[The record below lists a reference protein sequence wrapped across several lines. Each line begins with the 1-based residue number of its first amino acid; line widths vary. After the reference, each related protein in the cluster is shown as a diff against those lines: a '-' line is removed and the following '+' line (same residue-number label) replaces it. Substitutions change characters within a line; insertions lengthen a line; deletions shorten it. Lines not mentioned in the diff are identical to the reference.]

1 MLFKKLSVFIVFLWS
16 FQLNLCYSQIK
27 KAIITSSMQ
36 PTTSIIHTYDTAVFA
51 AGCFWCTEAIFLQVK
66 GVIKVESGYMGG
78 HIDAPTYEQ
87 VCTGRTG
94 HAEVCRIVFDSK
106 LVSYQQ
112 LLKAFFIAHDPTQ
125 LNRQGN
131 DEGTQYRSSIFYKN
145 EQQKKLASYYIKQLN
160 EAHVYPKN
168 IVTILEPI
176 DTFYKAEEYH
186 NNYYAQHKEQ
196 AYCRFVIQ
204 PKLEKFDKVFNKL

>member
-145 EQQKKLASYYIKQLN
+145 E
-160 EAHVYPKN
+160 
-168 IVTILEPI
+168 
-176 DTFYKAEEYH
+176 
-186 NNYYAQHKEQ
+186 
-196 AYCRFVIQ
+196 C
-204 PKLEKFDKVFNKL
+204 

>member
-1 MLFKKLSVFIVFLWS
+1 MLSKLLAVFIVFLWS
-16 FQLNLCYSQIK
+16 IHLNLCYSQIK
-27 KAIITSSMQ
+27 KSSNTSHMQ
-36 PTTSIIHTYDTAVFA
+36 STSIINSYETAVFA
-51 AGCFWCTEAIFLQVK
+51 AGCFWCTEAIFLQIK

-78 HIDAPTYEQ
+78 HVDAPTYEL

-94 HAEVCRIVFDSK
+94 HAEVCKIVFDAK

-131 DEGTQYRSSIFYKN
+131 DEGTQYRSSIFYIN
-145 EQQKKLASYYIKQLN
+145 EQQKKLAAYYINELN
-160 EAHVYPKN
+160 EAHVYPKK
-168 IVTILEPI
+168 IVTILEPNN
-176 DTFYKAEEYH
+176 TFYKAEDYH
-186 NNYYAQHKEQ
+186 NNYYAQHKDQ

-204 PKLEKFDKVFNKL
+204 PKLEKFNKVFNKL